1 MFCPECGNR
10 IEDQNIHF
18 CPECGARIEQES
30 NTEKKAPVKPHP
42 QGMSMHGLIFT
53 NLGLLAEKTGTDEQS
68 LMAIFD
74 AFIRQ
79 KREYGISYKL
89 VDAGNYTYRKS
100 GFWGNSK
107 KVHLK
112 ITSPLWD
119 YMDILMD
126 VHNGEQAAGDEISQ
140 YLFIIGG
147 SDIIPMPCIH
157 HYIPNDSN
165 DDSIDTDMLY
175 AYPYGK
181 EMITLLENQAA
192 FTYDQLFFVGRLPL
206 GEDASLEDLCGY
218 LERNID
224 YSNGFP
230 MNEAYGQCD
239 PHWKKVS
246 SYVANDLLNGNYF
259 RDLSRYL
266 SPDHYYNRL
275 LLSPMVV
282 EGNLQQVFHTNA
294 SLYYFN
300 LHGGEGLES
309 RGYAGVMLN
318 KEEYGALPAI
328 EPEHMMTCEEPN
340 IVISEA
346 CYGGRFIGLDQHHS
360 MMLASLFTN
369 TLAFVGSSRVAWGA
383 VDDASSPQS
392 GVSVSY
398 ADIIAG
404 YFISAI
410 LQGYT
415 VAEALFIARSAVLQ
429 GTVPGD
435 PHAALTV
442 VEFNLFGDPMTTMN
456 VRTNLKS
463 GNKITSK
470 TTLVDPNTKIG
481 CTIEKIKTE
490 KENGSILEQVRGAV
504 NANIQQIHA
513 TIGQH
518 LYASYG
524 IKPRP
529 MEEVLKIKYSNGQEE
544 MKFNYDLTSE
554 RQIPARFVVT
564 TSSDGKIKSVY
575 TCLLYT
581 SPSPRD

>member
-192 FTYDQLFFVGRLPL
+192 FTYDQLFFVGRLPF

-218 LERNID
+218 LERDID

-266 SPDHYYNRL
+266 SPDHYYYRL

-282 EGNLQQVFHTNA
+282 EGNLHQVFHTNA

-383 VDDASSPQS
+383 VDDASSSQS

-463 GNKITSK
+463 GNKTTSK

-518 LYASYG
+518 LYANYG

-529 MEEVLKIKYSNGQEE
+529 VEEVLKIKYSNGQEE

-554 RQIPARFVVT
+554 RQIPTRFVVT

-575 TCLLYT
+575 TT
-581 SPSPRD
+581 R

>member
-53 NLGLLAEKTGTDEQS
+53 NLDLLAEKTGTDEQS

-181 EMITLLENQAA
+181 EMITLLENQEA

-259 RDLSRYL
+259 RDLSRHL

-282 EGNLQQVFHTNA
+282 EGNLHQVFHTNA

-463 GNKITSK
+463 GNKTTSK

-490 KENGSILEQVRGAV
+490 KGNGSILEQVRGAV

-529 MEEVLKIKYSNGQEE
+529 VEEILKIKYSNGQEE

-554 RQIPARFVVT
+554 RQIPTRFVVT

-575 TCLLYT
+575 TT
-581 SPSPRD
+581 R

>member
-53 NLGLLAEKTGTDEQS
+53 NLDLLAEKTGTDEQS
-68 LMAIFD
+68 LMAIFN

-218 LERNID
+218 LERDID

-463 GNKITSK
+463 GNKTTSK

-490 KENGSILEQVRGAV
+490 KGNGSILEQVRGAV

-518 LYASYG
+518 LYANYG

-554 RQIPARFVVT
+554 RQIPTRFVVT

-575 TCLLYT
+575 TT
-581 SPSPRD
+581 R

>member
-554 RQIPARFVVT
+554 RQIPTRFVVT

-575 TCLLYT
+575 TT
-581 SPSPRD
+581 R

>member
-53 NLGLLAEKTGTDEQS
+53 NLNLLAEKTGTDEQS

-218 LERNID
+218 LERDID

-282 EGNLQQVFHTNA
+282 EGNLHQVFHTNA

-463 GNKITSK
+463 GNKTTSK

-518 LYASYG
+518 LYANYG

-529 MEEVLKIKYSNGQEE
+529 VEEVLKIKYSNGQEE

-554 RQIPARFVVT
+554 RQIPTRFVVT

-575 TCLLYT
+575 TT
-581 SPSPRD
+581 R

>member
-30 NTEKKAPVKPHP
+30 NTEKKTPVKPHP

-53 NLGLLAEKTGTDEQS
+53 NLDLLAEKTGTDEQS
-68 LMAIFD
+68 LMAIFN

-218 LERNID
+218 LERDID

-369 TLAFVGSSRVAWGA
+369 TLAFVGSSRVAGGA

-463 GNKITSK
+463 GNKTTSK

-490 KENGSILEQVRGAV
+490 KGNGSILEQVRGAV

-518 LYASYG
+518 LYANYG

-554 RQIPARFVVT
+554 RQIPTRFVVT

-575 TCLLYT
+575 TT
-581 SPSPRD
+581 R

>member
-53 NLGLLAEKTGTDEQS
+53 NLNLLAEKTGTDEQS

-192 FTYDQLFFVGRLPL
+192 FTYDQLFFVGRLPF

-218 LERNID
+218 LERDID

-429 GTVPGD
+429 GTIPGD

-463 GNKITSK
+463 GNKATSK

-490 KENGSILEQVRGAV
+490 KGNGSILEQVRGAV
-504 NANIQQIHA
+504 NANIQQIHD

-518 LYASYG
+518 LYANYG

-529 MEEVLKIKYSNGQEE
+529 VEEVLKIKYSNGQEE

-554 RQIPARFVVT
+554 RQIPTRFVVT

-575 TCLLYT
+575 TT
-581 SPSPRD
+581 R

>member
-53 NLGLLAEKTGTDEQS
+53 NLNLLAEKTGTDEQS

-192 FTYDQLFFVGRLPL
+192 FTYDQLFFVGRLPF

-218 LERNID
+218 LERDID

-318 KEEYGALPAI
+318 KEECGAFPAI

-429 GTVPGD
+429 GTIPGD

-463 GNKITSK
+463 GNKATSK

-490 KENGSILEQVRGAV
+490 KGNGSILEQVRGAV
-504 NANIQQIHA
+504 NANIQQIHD

-518 LYASYG
+518 LYANYG

-529 MEEVLKIKYSNGQEE
+529 VEEVLKIKYSNGQEE

-554 RQIPARFVVT
+554 RQIPTRFVVT

-575 TCLLYT
+575 TT
-581 SPSPRD
+581 R

>member
-53 NLGLLAEKTGTDEQS
+53 NLNLLAEKTGTDEQS

-79 KREYGISYKL
+79 KQEYGISYKL

-147 SDIIPMPCIH
+147 SDIIPMPYIH

-218 LERNID
+218 LERDID

-404 YFISAI
+404 YFISTI

-463 GNKITSK
+463 GNKATSK
-470 TTLVDPNTKIG
+470 TTLIDPNTKIG

-504 NANIQQIHA
+504 NANIQQIHD

-518 LYASYG
+518 LYANYG

-554 RQIPARFVVT
+554 RQIPTRFVVT

-575 TCLLYT
+575 TT
-581 SPSPRD
+581 R

>member
-218 LERNID
+218 LERDID

-340 IVISEA
+340 IVISQA
-346 CYGGRFIGLDQHHS
+346 CYG
-360 MMLASLFTN
+360 
-369 TLAFVGSSRVAWGA
+369 
-383 VDDASSPQS
+383 
-392 GVSVSY
+392 
-398 ADIIAG
+398 
-404 YFISAI
+404 
-410 LQGYT
+410 
-415 VAEALFIARSAVLQ
+415 
-429 GTVPGD
+429 
-435 PHAALTV
+435 
-442 VEFNLFGDPMTTMN
+442 
-456 VRTNLKS
+456 
-463 GNKITSK
+463 
-470 TTLVDPNTKIG
+470 
-481 CTIEKIKTE
+481 
-490 KENGSILEQVRGAV
+490 
-504 NANIQQIHA
+504 
-513 TIGQH
+513 
-518 LYASYG
+518 
-524 IKPRP
+524 
-529 MEEVLKIKYSNGQEE
+529 
-544 MKFNYDLTSE
+544 
-554 RQIPARFVVT
+554 
-564 TSSDGKIKSVY
+564 
-575 TCLLYT
+575 
-581 SPSPRD
+581 

>member
-53 NLGLLAEKTGTDEQS
+53 NLDLLAEKTGTDEQS

-119 YMDILMD
+119 YMDILTD

-147 SDIIPMPCIH
+147 SDIIPMPYIH

-383 VDDASSPQS
+383 VDDASSPHS

-470 TTLVDPNTKIG
+470 TTLIDPNTKIG

-575 TCLLYT
+575 TT
-581 SPSPRD
+581 R

>member
-53 NLGLLAEKTGTDEQS
+53 NLDLLAEKTGTDEQS

-181 EMITLLENQAA
+181 EMITLLENQEA

-259 RDLSRYL
+259 RDLSRHL

-463 GNKITSK
+463 GNKTTSK

-490 KENGSILEQVRGAV
+490 KGNGSILEQVRGAV

-529 MEEVLKIKYSNGQEE
+529 VEEILKIKYSNGQEE

-554 RQIPARFVVT
+554 RQIPTRFVVT

-575 TCLLYT
+575 TT
-581 SPSPRD
+581 R

>member
-282 EGNLQQVFHTNA
+282 EGNLHQVFHTNA

-463 GNKITSK
+463 GNKTTSK

-554 RQIPARFVVT
+554 RQIPTRFVVT

-575 TCLLYT
+575 TT
-581 SPSPRD
+581 R

>member
-53 NLGLLAEKTGTDEQS
+53 NLDLLAEKTGTDEQS
-68 LMAIFD
+68 LMTIFD

-100 GFWGNSK
+100 SFWGNSK

-112 ITSPLWD
+112 ITNPLWD

-181 EMITLLENQAA
+181 EMITLLENQEA

-218 LERNID
+218 LERDID

-259 RDLSRYL
+259 RDLSRHL

-282 EGNLQQVFHTNA
+282 EGNLHQVFHTNA

-463 GNKITSK
+463 GNKATSK

-490 KENGSILEQVRGAV
+490 KGNGSILEQVRGAV
-504 NANIQQIHA
+504 NANIQQIHD

-518 LYASYG
+518 LYANYG

-529 MEEVLKIKYSNGQEE
+529 VEEVLKIKYSNGQEE

-575 TCLLYT
+575 TT
-581 SPSPRD
+581 R

>member
-53 NLGLLAEKTGTDEQS
+53 NLDLLAEKTGTDEQS

-89 VDAGNYTYRKS
+89 VDAGNYPYRKS

-181 EMITLLENQAA
+181 EMITLLENQEA

-259 RDLSRYL
+259 RDLSRHL

-282 EGNLQQVFHTNA
+282 EGNLHQVFHTNA

-463 GNKITSK
+463 GNKTTSK

-490 KENGSILEQVRGAV
+490 KGNGSILEQVRGAV

-529 MEEVLKIKYSNGQEE
+529 VEEILKIKYSNGQEE

-554 RQIPARFVVT
+554 RQIPTRFVVT

-575 TCLLYT
+575 TT
-581 SPSPRD
+581 R

>member
-30 NTEKKAPVKPHP
+30 NTENKTPVKPHP

-53 NLGLLAEKTGTDEQS
+53 NLDLLAEKTGTDEQS

-119 YMDILMD
+119 YMDILTD

-147 SDIIPMPCIH
+147 SDIIPMPYIH

-218 LERNID
+218 LERDID

-404 YFISAI
+404 YFISTI

-463 GNKITSK
+463 GNKATSK
-470 TTLVDPNTKIG
+470 TTLIDPNTKIG

-504 NANIQQIHA
+504 NANIQQIHD

-518 LYASYG
+518 LYANYG

-575 TCLLYT
+575 TT
-581 SPSPRD
+581 R

>member
-383 VDDASSPQS
+383 VEDASSPQS

-575 TCLLYT
+575 TT
-581 SPSPRD
+581 R

>member
-1 MFCPECGNR
+1 MEMKCNHCGAEFEGN
-10 IEDQNIHF
+10 F

-30 NTEKKAPVKPHP
+30 NTEKKTPVKPHP

-53 NLGLLAEKTGTDEQS
+53 NLDLLAEKTGTDEQS
-68 LMAIFD
+68 LMAIFN

-218 LERNID
+218 LERDID

-463 GNKITSK
+463 GNKTTSK

-490 KENGSILEQVRGAV
+490 KGNGSILEQVRGAV

-518 LYASYG
+518 LYANYG

-554 RQIPARFVVT
+554 RQIPTRFVVT

-575 TCLLYT
+575 TT
-581 SPSPRD
+581 R

>member
-30 NTEKKAPVKPHP
+30 NTEKKTPVKPHP

-53 NLGLLAEKTGTDEQS
+53 NLDLLAEKTGTDEQS

-119 YMDILMD
+119 YMDILTD

-147 SDIIPMPCIH
+147 SDIIPMPYIH

-218 LERNID
+218 LERDID

-404 YFISAI
+404 YFISTI

-463 GNKITSK
+463 GNKATSK
-470 TTLVDPNTKIG
+470 TTLIDPNTKIG

-490 KENGSILEQVRGAV
+490 KETGSILEQVRGAV
-504 NANIQQIHA
+504 NANIQQIHD

-518 LYASYG
+518 LYANYG

-575 TCLLYT
+575 TT
-581 SPSPRD
+581 R

>member
-53 NLGLLAEKTGTDEQS
+53 NLDLLAEKTGTDEQS

-112 ITSPLWD
+112 ITNPLWD

-218 LERNID
+218 LERDID

-282 EGNLQQVFHTNA
+282 EGNLHQVFHTNA

-360 MMLASLFTN
+360 MLLASLFTN

-504 NANIQQIHA
+504 NANIQQIHT

-529 MEEVLKIKYSNGQEE
+529 VEEVLKIKYSNGQEE

-554 RQIPARFVVT
+554 RQIPTRFVVT

-575 TCLLYT
+575 TT
-581 SPSPRD
+581 R

>member
-192 FTYDQLFFVGRLPL
+192 FTYDQLFFVGRLPF

-218 LERNID
+218 LERDID

-575 TCLLYT
+575 TT
-581 SPSPRD
+581 R

>member
-30 NTEKKAPVKPHP
+30 NTEKKTPVKPLP

-53 NLGLLAEKTGTDEQS
+53 NLDLLAEKTGTDEQS

-119 YMDILMD
+119 YMDILTD

-218 LERNID
+218 LERDID

-404 YFISAI
+404 YFISTI

-463 GNKITSK
+463 GNKATSK
-470 TTLVDPNTKIG
+470 TTLIDPNTKIG

-504 NANIQQIHA
+504 NANIQQIHD

-518 LYASYG
+518 LYANYG

-575 TCLLYT
+575 TT
-581 SPSPRD
+581 R

>member
-53 NLGLLAEKTGTDEQS
+53 NLDLLAEKTGTDEQS

-218 LERNID
+218 LERDID

-463 GNKITSK
+463 GNKTTSK

-490 KENGSILEQVRGAV
+490 KGNGSILEQVREAV
-504 NANIQQIHA
+504 NANIQQIHD

-529 MEEVLKIKYSNGQEE
+529 VEEILKIKYSNGQEE

-554 RQIPARFVVT
+554 RQIPTRFVVT

-575 TCLLYT
+575 TT
-581 SPSPRD
+581 R

>member
-30 NTEKKAPVKPHP
+30 NTEKKTPVKPHP

-53 NLGLLAEKTGTDEQS
+53 NLDLLAEKTGTDEQS

-119 YMDILMD
+119 YMDILTD

-147 SDIIPMPCIH
+147 SDIIPMPYIH

-218 LERNID
+218 LERDID

-282 EGNLQQVFHTNA
+282 EGNLQQVFHTDA

-404 YFISAI
+404 YFISTI

-463 GNKITSK
+463 GNKATSK
-470 TTLVDPNTKIG
+470 TTLIDPNTKIG

-504 NANIQQIHA
+504 NANIQQIHD

-518 LYASYG
+518 LYANYG

-575 TCLLYT
+575 TT
-581 SPSPRD
+581 R

>member
-30 NTEKKAPVKPHP
+30 NTEKKTPVKPHP

-53 NLGLLAEKTGTDEQS
+53 NLDLLAEKTGTDEQS

-119 YMDILMD
+119 YMDILTD

-147 SDIIPMPCIH
+147 SDIIPMPYIH

-218 LERNID
+218 LERDID

-504 NANIQQIHA
+504 NANIQQIHD

-518 LYASYG
+518 LYANYG

-575 TCLLYT
+575 TT
-581 SPSPRD
+581 R

>member
-30 NTEKKAPVKPHP
+30 NTEKKTPVKPHP

-53 NLGLLAEKTGTDEQS
+53 NLDLLAEKTGTDEQS

-119 YMDILMD
+119 YMDILTD

-147 SDIIPMPCIH
+147 SDIIPMPYIH

-218 LERNID
+218 LERDID

-294 SLYYFN
+294 SLYYFT
-300 LHGGEGLES
+300 LHGGDGWES
-309 RGYAGVMLN
+309 R
-318 KEEYGALPAI
+318 
-328 EPEHMMTCEEPN
+328 
-340 IVISEA
+340 

-404 YFISAI
+404 YFISTI

-463 GNKITSK
+463 GNKATSK
-470 TTLVDPNTKIG
+470 TTLIDPNTKIG

-504 NANIQQIHA
+504 NANIQQIHD

-518 LYASYG
+518 LYANYG

-575 TCLLYT
+575 TT
-581 SPSPRD
+581 R

>member
-218 LERNID
+218 LERDID

-404 YFISAI
+404 YFISTI

-463 GNKITSK
+463 GNKATSK
-470 TTLVDPNTKIG
+470 TTLIDPNTKIG

-575 TCLLYT
+575 TT
-581 SPSPRD
+581 R

>member
-1 MFCPECGNR
+1 
-10 IEDQNIHF
+10 
-18 CPECGARIEQES
+18 
-30 NTEKKAPVKPHP
+30 
-42 QGMSMHGLIFT
+42 
-53 NLGLLAEKTGTDEQS
+53 
-68 LMAIFD
+68 
-74 AFIRQ
+74 
-79 KREYGISYKL
+79 
-89 VDAGNYTYRKS
+89 
-100 GFWGNSK
+100 
-107 KVHLK
+107 
-112 ITSPLWD
+112 
-119 YMDILMD
+119 
-126 VHNGEQAAGDEISQ
+126 
-140 YLFIIGG
+140 
-147 SDIIPMPCIH
+147 
-157 HYIPNDSN
+157 
-165 DDSIDTDMLY
+165 
-175 AYPYGK
+175 
-181 EMITLLENQAA
+181 
-192 FTYDQLFFVGRLPL
+192 
-206 GEDASLEDLCGY
+206 
-218 LERNID
+218 
-224 YSNGFP
+224 
-230 MNEAYGQCD
+230 
-239 PHWKKVS
+239 
-246 SYVANDLLNGNYF
+246 
-259 RDLSRYL
+259 
-266 SPDHYYNRL
+266 
-275 LLSPMVV
+275 
-282 EGNLQQVFHTNA
+282 
-294 SLYYFN
+294 
-300 LHGGEGLES
+300 
-309 RGYAGVMLN
+309 
-318 KEEYGALPAI
+318 
-328 EPEHMMTCEEPN
+328 
-340 IVISEA
+340 
-346 CYGGRFIGLDQHHS
+346 

-575 TCLLYT
+575 TT
-581 SPSPRD
+581 R

>member
-30 NTEKKAPVKPHP
+30 NNEKKAPVKPHP

-328 EPEHMMTCEEPN
+328 EPEHMMTCEDPN

-575 TCLLYT
+575 TT
-581 SPSPRD
+581 R

>member
-30 NTEKKAPVKPHP
+30 NTEKKTPVKPHP

-53 NLGLLAEKTGTDEQS
+53 NLDLLAEKTGTDEQS

-119 YMDILMD
+119 YMDILTD
-126 VHNGEQAAGDEISQ
+126 VHNGEHAAGDEISQ

-147 SDIIPMPCIH
+147 SDIIPMPYIH

-218 LERNID
+218 LERDID

-404 YFISAI
+404 YFISTI

-463 GNKITSK
+463 GNKATSK
-470 TTLVDPNTKIG
+470 TTLIDPNTKIG

-504 NANIQQIHA
+504 NANIQQIHD

-518 LYASYG
+518 LYANYG

-575 TCLLYT
+575 TT
-581 SPSPRD
+581 R

>member
-53 NLGLLAEKTGTDEQS
+53 NLDLLAEKTGTDEQS

-119 YMDILMD
+119 YMDILTD

-147 SDIIPMPCIH
+147 SDIIPMPYIH

-218 LERNID
+218 LERDID

-463 GNKITSK
+463 GNKTTSK

-490 KENGSILEQVRGAV
+490 KGNGSILEQVRGAV

-575 TCLLYT
+575 TT
-581 SPSPRD
+581 R

>member
-30 NTEKKAPVKPHP
+30 NTEKKTPVKPHP

-53 NLGLLAEKTGTDEQS
+53 NLDLLAEKTGTDEQS

-119 YMDILMD
+119 YMDILTD

-147 SDIIPMPCIH
+147 SDIIPMPYIH

-410 LQGYT
+410 PQGYT

-575 TCLLYT
+575 TT
-581 SPSPRD
+581 R

>member
-30 NTEKKAPVKPHP
+30 NTEKKTPVKPHP

-53 NLGLLAEKTGTDEQS
+53 NLDLLAEKTGTDEQS
-68 LMAIFD
+68 LMAIFN

-218 LERNID
+218 LERDID

-369 TLAFVGSSRVAWGA
+369 TLAFVGSSCVAWGA

-429 GTVPGD
+429 GTVTGD

-463 GNKITSK
+463 GNKTTSK

-490 KENGSILEQVRGAV
+490 KGNGSILEQVRGAV

-518 LYASYG
+518 LYANYG

-554 RQIPARFVVT
+554 RQIPTRFVVT

-575 TCLLYT
+575 TT
-581 SPSPRD
+581 R